1 MKLLSVLKASMQ
13 LFYIWRLDEAVHTL
27 SIFVRKNYENVIN
40 LDVASK
46 MSLELVISQN
56 INKKTSQFLL

>member
-13 LFYIWRLDEAVHTL
+13 LFYIWRLDEAVHTP

>member
-1 MKLLSVLKASMQ
+1 MQ

-27 SIFVRKNYENVIN
+27 SIFVRKNYENIIN

>member
-27 SIFVRKNYENVIN
+27 SIFVRKNYESVIN